1 MFETRD
7 KLYKLE
13 MACREFTDKKAIY
26 VRYAL
31 ERYIITGRASID
43 FEKDFLQFPDEC
55 FPELIT
61 YCLGRDLS
69 DVGIIKSVSK
79 MLHIRNKM

>member
-13 MACREFTDKKAIY
+13 LACREFDDKKAIY

-31 ERYIITGRASID
+31 ERYIITGRASIE
-43 FEKDFLQFPDEC
+43 FEKSFLQFPDER
-55 FPELIT
+55 FSELIA
-61 YCLGRDLS
+61 YCLERDLS
-69 DVGIIKSVSK
+69 DVGIINSVSK
-79 MLHIRNKM
+79 ILRKRKKI